1 MKALLF
7 VAKMVGG
14 ILLSAFLYVVVLV
27 VYKYANMLLDNVLVS
42 LIPYTFINALICL
55 VAVCISVSALAL
67 FVQGSSLIFQNI
79 LSICMVTLLLS
90 SSIFS
95 NLVSTTHLLVKA
107 LPLLSA
113 EMFGVALAIIVQRE
127 IARRRVMG
135 SYRGPE
141 NFPVGVRRR

>member
-55 VAVCISVSALAL
+55 VAVCISVSAPAL

-90 SSIFS
+90 LSIFS
-95 NLVSTTHLLVKA
+95 NVVSTKKWLRKSEQHYKWKLWV
-107 LPLLSA
+107 
-113 EMFGVALAIIVQRE
+113 
-127 IARRRVMG
+127 
-135 SYRGPE
+135 
-141 NFPVGVRRR
+141 